1 MIAVKHKNIK
11 VQNLLQLVLVAGII
25 ILANIISSYVFTRM
39 DLTGDKRF
47 TISEASKK
55 TLGKLKDVV
64 FVRVYLEGDFP
75 PGFQKLH
82 DATREMLDE
91 LRNYSNG
98 NLEYEFINP
107 SANPNREE
115 RNKFYHQLAEK
126 GLQPTN
132 LESKS
137 NEGTSQK
144 IIFPGALISFSTQ
157 EVPVQLLKDQ
167 IGVSNVQML
176 NNSIQNLEYE
186 IVNGIKKATDPYK
199 PAIAFIEGQGELNAK
214 QTEDISNLFRITYD
228 IKRVNINHQLS
239 ILKNYKAVI
248 IAKPDSAF
256 DEKDKIIIDQYIM
269 HGGNVVWLI
278 DQMDVKMDSLGTRGE
293 TMALGRPLNLDDM
306 LFRYGVRINYDL
318 ILDLQ
323 AAPIPVV
330 TGFVGNQPRTQL
342 RPWYYFPV
350 MTPTEK
356 HPIVNNLNAIRGQF
370 VSTIDTV
377 GAPGIKKSVLL
388 TSSRY
393 SRIAPAPVRVSL
405 GIMQLKADPQQ
416 YNLSYLLTA
425 VLLEGQFESLYKN
438 RLAPSIEKDSSIG
451 FLEKGIKP
459 SKMVVIADGDMISN
473 DFQQGRALACGYDR
487 FSGTFFGNRS
497 FIQNVIDYMVDE
509 GGLMSVRSKEFK
521 IRMLDPKVLE
531 SNAKYIK
538 IINCVV
544 PVLLVLIFGIF
555 KSVTRKK
562 KYAA

>member
-107 SANPNREE
+107 SANPDREE

-199 PAIAFIEGQGELNAK
+199 PAIAFIEGHGELNAK

-256 DEKDKIIIDQYIM
+256 DEKDKFIIDQYIM

-278 DQMDVKMDSLGTRGE
+278 DQMDVKMDSLGTKGE

-405 GIMQLKADPQQ
+405 GIMQLKADPRQ

-521 IRMLDPKVLE
+521 IRMLDPQVLE

-544 PVLLVLIFGIF
+544 PILLVLIFGIF
-555 KSVTRKK
+555 KSVARKK

>member
-107 SANPNREE
+107 SANPDREE

-256 DEKDKIIIDQYIM
+256 DEKDKFIIDQYIM

-278 DQMDVKMDSLGTRGE
+278 DQMDVKMDSLGTKGE

-405 GIMQLKADPQQ
+405 GIMQLKPDPRQ

-521 IRMLDPKVLE
+521 IRMLDPQVLE

-544 PVLLVLIFGIF
+544 PILLVLIFGIF
-555 KSVTRKK
+555 KSVARKK